1 MNRKYVAMGFIIHEN
16 VTTSGFNMGHIP
28 SMGYFYEG
36 DILKFERLIHNFTTT
51 TASEEYFPVTME
63 EVRKIYL
70 NRKYMYLLEGKE
82 LDKYLM
88 TKELLK

>member
-1 MNRKYVAMGFIIHEN
+1 MTG
-16 VTTSGFNMGHIP
+16 
-28 SMGYFYEG
+28 
-36 DILKFERLIHNFTTT
+36 LKCFVQNAAGKSRLIHNFTTT